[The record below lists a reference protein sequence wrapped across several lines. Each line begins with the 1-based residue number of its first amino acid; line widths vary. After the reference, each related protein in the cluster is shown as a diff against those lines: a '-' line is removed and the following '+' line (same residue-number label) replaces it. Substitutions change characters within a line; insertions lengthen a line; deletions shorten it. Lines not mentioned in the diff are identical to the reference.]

1 MWRLLCL
8 PTPSGRAFSRYLL
21 STDGSRVTGRVS
33 IGSVTIDDI
42 TSLISA
48 YLSPEA
54 SSPRYADMNGDGQIS
69 VDDITALIDAYLNAS
84 D

>member
-1 MWRLLCL
+1 M
-8 PTPSGRAFSRYLL
+8 
-21 STDGSRVTGRVS
+21 TGRVS

-69 VDDITALIDAYLNAS
+69 VDDITALIGAYLNAS
-84 D
+84 DKPEPLSIRRTVTNTSIWVCP